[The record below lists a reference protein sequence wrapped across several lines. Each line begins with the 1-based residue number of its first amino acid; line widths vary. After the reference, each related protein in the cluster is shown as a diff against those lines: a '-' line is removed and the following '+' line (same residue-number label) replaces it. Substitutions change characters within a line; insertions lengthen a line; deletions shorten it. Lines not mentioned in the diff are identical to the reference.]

1 MSNGLTTEKST
12 DAVSS
17 FSRFANLLKAL
28 IAFAR
33 PKHSVVAPVTNA
45 ERLSPKPAAKTEQV
59 VQTASVPKQ
68 NAAAAPAAVA
78 ALRDPAA
85 NAPAASSPA
94 VGAMP
99 TLSIGQIG
107 TRLGFALPSAFLE
120 SLGFVPT
127 RHRGAVLFH
136 EEQFPAICEAI
147 AHHVLAVVDEHLALS
162 HGAIA

>member
-1 MSNGLTTEKST
+1 MSNGITTEKST

-17 FSRFANLLKAL
+17 FSRYANSLKAL
-28 IAFAR
+28 IAFAL
-33 PKHSVVAPVTNA
+33 PKHSVVTPVANA
-45 ERLSPKPAAKTEQV
+45 EQLSPEPAARTEQV
-59 VQTASVPKQ
+59 VQTASAPNQ
-68 NAAAAPAAVA
+68 AAAPAPAAVA
-78 ALRDPAA
+78 ALRDTVA

-94 VGAMP
+94 MGAMP

-136 EEQFPAICEAI
+136 ETEFDAICQALI
-147 AHHVLAVVDEHLALS
+147 EHIHSVSDTQAM
-162 HGAIA
+162 